1 MAVCRICNRE
11 MTTAKGCGVGF
22 VLLDGKRYERIRR
35 GSRRDLIPGVGRCF
49 DCGARRGQYHH
60 SGCDAE
66 RCPACGGQMFI
77 CDCDVEFLTD

>member
-1 MAVCRICNRE
+1 MAVCKVCQRE
-11 MTTAKGCGVGF
+11 MTTAAGCGVGF
-22 VLLDGKRYERIRR
+22 VMIGGKRYERVRR
-35 GSRRDLIPGVGRCF
+35 GSRRDFMPGVGRCH